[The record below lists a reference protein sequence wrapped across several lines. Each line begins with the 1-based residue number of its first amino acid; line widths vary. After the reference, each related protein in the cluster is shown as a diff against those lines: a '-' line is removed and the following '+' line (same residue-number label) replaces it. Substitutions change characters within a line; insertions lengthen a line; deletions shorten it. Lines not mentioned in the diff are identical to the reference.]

1 MTESDGEPTP
11 RGTDDDHS
19 WPPDDERVAAY
30 LERVG
35 LEPDR
40 IRARRPDHDLLTD
53 LLRAHLTTVPFETLS
68 ITGDP
73 FGEWTGPGVS
83 LSVPAL
89 YEKLVARERGG
100 YCFELGGL
108 FTVLL
113 RSLGF
118 RADRA
123 AGMVLGDGETSP
135 TPANHHTV
143 VVHLDRRYVADVG
156 TGLPK
161 TRVPVP
167 LDGEIVMDDRDTE
180 WRVGDSTRPD
190 SDHRLS
196 YRRPGDEEWERR
208 YVFDA
213 TPRPLSYFAASCDY
227 LAAAAESPFTDEP
240 TLSRA
245 TGDGAVELSPTTL
258 TRHTPEETTSESVS
272 PDEWAHH
279 AAETFG
285 LQYPFLDGDE

>member
-1 MTESDGEPTP
+1 MTERGDGLHGSEP
-11 RGTDDDHS
+11 DDRRWS
-19 WPPDDERVAAY
+19 SDDERVTTY
-30 LERVG
+30 LERIG
-35 LEPDR
+35 LDSER
-40 IRARRPDHDLLTD
+40 VRARRPNHDLLTD
-53 LLRAHLTTVPFETLS
+53 LLRAHVTAVPFETLS

-73 FGEWTGPGVS
+73 FGEWPGPGVS
-83 LSVPAL
+83 LTVPAL
-89 YEKLVARERGG
+89 YEKVVARERGG

-167 LDGEIVMDDRDTE
+167 LDGESVRDDRGTE
-180 WRVGDSTRPD
+180 WRVADSSRPD
-190 SDHRLS
+190 SEYRLS
-196 YRRPGDEEWERR
+196 YRRPGDEQWERR

-227 LAAAAESPFTDEP
+227 LATAAESPFTGEP
-240 TLSRA
+240 TLSVA
-245 TGDGAVELSPTTL
+245 TADGAVELSPTTL
-258 TRHTPEETTSESVS
+258 TRHTPEGTTTESLS
-272 PDEWAHH
+272 PEEWAHH

-285 LQYPFLDGDE
+285 LRYPFLDGAE